1 MPESIGQ
8 RLRQLREARYL
19 TLEKASDDT
28 RIRVMFLQAL
38 EADDYS
44 AIPSAAQGRG
54 FLRNYAEYL
63 DLNVDELIADIQKN
77 APLSAEVSGP
87 LPQVNLVE
95 TKVPPLTDSQDE
107 KSARLSWILRPFDLL
122 RTTFRSVQTSRLGR
136 RPKAESTPKPALRQD
151 EAAEIESSEPVQKGS
166 PALIVETDVMEQPT
180 PRGRKKKKVE
190 EETPP
195 AADETETKAEA
206 ETLPVEIEQA
216 EVNAKR
222 EAKPGLVAKLISFI
236 QFRKKKELEPVPEIE
251 EQSAPV
257 IESQIKTPALSADV
271 IFAEIGAQLRARR
284 ELISLTVEE
293 VERHTHL
300 RAAFI
305 KALEAGTF
313 DKLPSPVQMRGMLVN
328 YSTFLGLDADVIM
341 LRFADALQARRREK
355 YAETPREQIQTEVKP
370 SMPFLRT
377 FIAGDLIFGVLM
389 IVILVALAIWGVGRV
404 LSSQDDRNQIAQAT
418 APSIVDVLGDAPLP
432 TASLELTLEAIED
445 NSLTA
450 SSAGDAL
457 ITPVAPTPGTNA
469 NVVVSVFA
477 VERVFVRISVD
488 GAVAFEGRMAP
499 REMKVFEA
507 DNQVMILTGN
517 AAAIRITYNGRDLGL
532 MGGVGE
538 VVSRVYLISGVATP
552 TATISPTPTATGTPL
567 ATSTRTPT
575 LTPSATPPDGD

>member
-122 RTTFRSVQTSRLGR
+122 RTMFRSVQTSRLGR

-222 EAKPGLVAKLISFI
+222 EAKHVLI
-236 QFRKKKELEPVPEIE
+236 
-251 EQSAPV
+251 
-257 IESQIKTPALSADV
+257 
-271 IFAEIGAQLRARR
+271 
-284 ELISLTVEE
+284 
-293 VERHTHL
+293 
-300 RAAFI
+300 
-305 KALEAGTF
+305 
-313 DKLPSPVQMRGMLVN
+313 
-328 YSTFLGLDADVIM
+328 
-341 LRFADALQARRREK
+341 
-355 YAETPREQIQTEVKP
+355 KP
-370 SMPFLRT
+370 
-377 FIAGDLIFGVLM
+377 
-389 IVILVALAIWGVGRV
+389 
-404 LSSQDDRNQIAQAT
+404 
-418 APSIVDVLGDAPLP
+418 
-432 TASLELTLEAIED
+432 
-445 NSLTA
+445 
-450 SSAGDAL
+450 
-457 ITPVAPTPGTNA
+457 
-469 NVVVSVFA
+469 
-477 VERVFVRISVD
+477 
-488 GAVAFEGRMAP
+488 
-499 REMKVFEA
+499 
-507 DNQVMILTGN
+507 
-517 AAAIRITYNGRDLGL
+517 
-532 MGGVGE
+532 
-538 VVSRVYLISGVATP
+538 
-552 TATISPTPTATGTPL
+552 
-567 ATSTRTPT
+567 
-575 LTPSATPPDGD
+575 